1 MDVKWRSGIASCVA
15 VLQGHRDSIAALA
28 KLGGAL
34 LASGSYDNNLKV
46 WNVETGECVWTFEG
60 HEDSVDEYTSKLW
73 DGILAVVDPKDSWA
87 RKWVRL
93 GKTIVPG
100 CYAMRCGDP
109 WID

>member
-1 MDVKWRSGIASCVA
+1 MKIGPYIHADVPNS
-15 VLQGHRDSIAALA
+15 
-28 KLGGAL
+28 
-34 LASGSYDNNLKV
+34 LKRKDQV
-46 WNVETGECVWTFEG
+46 CCRKCRLIKTVGQFVEVGCEVCPELDMRG

-73 DGILAVVDPKDSWA
+73 DGIMAVVDPKDSWA